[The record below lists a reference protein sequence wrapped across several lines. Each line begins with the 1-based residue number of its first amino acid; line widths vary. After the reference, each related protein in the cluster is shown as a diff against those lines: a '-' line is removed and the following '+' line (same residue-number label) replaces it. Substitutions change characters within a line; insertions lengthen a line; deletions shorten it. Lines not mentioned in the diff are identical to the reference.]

1 MFIRSL
7 LAIPQAITDNFKWI
21 AIGAAAL
28 LGVIALICGL
38 CKGFYRTS
46 RRWIK
51 FISVVSLFFFLCAR
65 FIDQNP
71 IEKIAFVKNLAD
83 DLRLAVIVGSY
94 LLASIVAVNIVFGI
108 IDAIVKAAAIKKL
121 EKSVAVST
129 KKDPR
134 EREREQRAIDKK
146 WKPNA
151 FSRLCG
157 GVACVLN
164 VGICAGFIAA
174 LIVYACSYSSRLT
187 GDIFAFVYN
196 DLPEKVLDYL
206 RAYAL
211 DSVAL
216 LFILSVSYCGYR
228 AGALNGLRAVFM
240 TFGIVAAVGFGIAV
254 PFLASNSQKT
264 VFTPVVAVTDWFSSM
279 FEKASAEFVSSRA
292 KLFGKLAAGVSL
304 ALVFALVFALFGL
317 LLKAITRTIR
327 RVAVIRIIDGSL
339 CFIVTFAVA
348 VAAVAA
354 VAAVMLSLEYV
365 GVFKGSFKFT
375 SLFTDKSPLQ
385 NVFKDLF
392 DNRLTQYL
400 DAAKDAMT
408 KAAG

>member
-134 EREREQRAIDKK
+134 EREREHARSTK
-146 WKPNA
+146 NG
-151 FSRLCG
+151 SRTRFL
-157 GVACVLN
+157 
-164 VGICAGFIAA
+164 GFAA
-174 LIVYACSYSSRLT
+174 V
-187 GDIFAFVYN
+187 
-196 DLPEKVLDYL
+196 L
-206 RAYAL
+206 RACLTWGSARAL
-211 DSVAL
+211 
-216 LFILSVSYCGYR
+216 
-228 AGALNGLRAVFM
+228 
-240 TFGIVAAVGFGIAV
+240 
-254 PFLASNSQKT
+254 
-264 VFTPVVAVTDWFSSM
+264 
-279 FEKASAEFVSSRA
+279 SR
-292 KLFGKLAAGVSL
+292 
-304 ALVFALVFALFGL
+304 
-317 LLKAITRTIR
+317 R
-327 RVAVIRIIDGSL
+327 
-339 CFIVTFAVA
+339 
-348 VAAVAA
+348 
-354 VAAVMLSLEYV
+354 
-365 GVFKGSFKFT
+365 
-375 SLFTDKSPLQ
+375 
-385 NVFKDLF
+385 
-392 DNRLTQYL
+392 
-400 DAAKDAMT
+400 
-408 KAAG
+408 

>member
-174 LIVYACSYSSRLT
+174 LIVYGCSYSSRLT

-240 TFGIVAAVGFGIAV
+240 TFGIFVNRIEKIGSVHFFRPI
-254 PFLASNSQKT
+254 
-264 VFTPVVAVTDWFSSM
+264 VTDPVNITADRVHKFRFFLGRIGIVEKQIAFSAV
-279 FEKASAEFVSSRA
+279 FFRRAEINEHALYVPDVQIPVR
-292 KLFGKLAAGVSL
+292 FGGK
-304 ALVFALVFALFGL
+304 
-317 LLKAITRTIR
+317 
-327 RVAVIRIIDGSL
+327 
-339 CFIVTFAVA
+339 
-348 VAAVAA
+348 
-354 VAAVMLSLEYV
+354 
-365 GVFKGSFKFT
+365 T
-375 SLFTDKSPLQ
+375 SLNFRHFSAFDIL
-385 NVFKDLF
+385 VYDLF
-392 DNRLTQYL
+392 DKVRRFR
-400 DAAKDAMT
+400 
-408 KAAG
+408 

>member
-1 MFIRSL
+1 
-7 LAIPQAITDNFKWI
+7 
-21 AIGAAAL
+21 
-28 LGVIALICGL
+28 
-38 CKGFYRTS
+38 
-46 RRWIK
+46 
-51 FISVVSLFFFLCAR
+51 
-65 FIDQNP
+65 
-71 IEKIAFVKNLAD
+71 
-83 DLRLAVIVGSY
+83 
-94 LLASIVAVNIVFGI
+94 
-108 IDAIVKAAAIKKL
+108 
-121 EKSVAVST
+121 
-129 KKDPR
+129 
-134 EREREQRAIDKK
+134 
-146 WKPNA
+146 
-151 FSRLCG
+151 
-157 GVACVLN
+157 
-164 VGICAGFIAA
+164 
-174 LIVYACSYSSRLT
+174 
-187 GDIFAFVYN
+187 
-196 DLPEKVLDYL
+196 
-206 RAYAL
+206 
-211 DSVAL
+211 
-216 LFILSVSYCGYR
+216 
-228 AGALNGLRAVFM
+228 M

-254 PFLASNSQKT
+254 PFLAANSQKT

-327 RVAVIRIIDGSL
+327 RVDVIRIIDGSL